1 MTESSLYPFTRAR
14 SFETWSVTVD
24 TALWDAWV
32 DADQSSDLDLAVE
45 MKDAMAAVNQS
56 SDKEKPLRLADAVCI
71 ARLGASQKSDQL
83 KSWRV
88 ALRSLLRRG
97 FIIRLWIYDGPR
109 VVSFVRSPRYPEE

>member
-1 MTESSLYPFTRAR
+1 MTEYSLYPFTRAR
-14 SFETWSVTVD
+14 SFETWSVKVD

-32 DADQSSDLDLAVE
+32 DAHQSSDLDLAVE

-88 ALRSLLRRG
+88 ALMPLLRRG
-97 FIIRLWIYDGPR
+97 FIIRLLIYDGPR
-109 VVSFVRSPRYPEE
+109 VVSFVNSPRYLEG